1 VGIAYLILFK
11 YKNKI
16 GCKQSI
22 VFNRLKTTCN
32 YIFIPMK
39 RIRKSE
45 IPIEVIEI
53 GNRIKK
59 IIVEKNLVSKNVA
72 HDADLDVENLRKY
85 IKGRQE
91 MKVSTMLK
99 IAKALGVT
107 AGELVNG
114 LEIDILEKK

>member
-1 VGIAYLILFK
+1 
-11 YKNKI
+11 
-16 GCKQSI
+16 
-22 VFNRLKTTCN
+22 
-32 YIFIPMK
+32 MK

-99 IAKALGVT
+99 IAFALGVK
-107 AGELVNG
+107 AEVLIKD